1 MHVSVQVCREVC
13 NTVVPVDTPS
23 LCLSA
28 FHFHLRNA
36 EDSVGKGFH
45 QCIECQNLFRADEKK
60 CPNCGK
66 PVAPPLGREKL
77 AVAALLSL
85 VAVLGVVGYQLAAS
99 QRSDHKTPSVVS
111 EAGSVAV
118 LPPNEEFELTA
129 EPLDAHYSKLVTLV
143 EEGRFELAA
152 ETLSIMKV
160 LKGLDYKDTP
170 LLAKKVVIHGLE
182 EEAERIPARRTADNI
197 AAYQRL
203 LAMDPGNR
211 VYAEKI
217 AHYEAKRR
225 EERLR
230 AQSRNET
237 PARKINDQRSAAS
250 SAAEPVIK
258 APF

>member
-1 MHVSVQVCREVC
+1 VYNSGVRVQ
-13 NTVVPVDTPS
+13 TPS
-23 LCLSA
+23 LCLLA
-28 FHFHLRNA
+28 FHFHLTNP
-36 EDSVGKGFH
+36 EDCVGKGFH

-66 PVAPPLGREKL
+66 PVVPPPGREKL
-77 AVAALLSL
+77 AIAALFSL
-85 VAVLGVVGYQLAAS
+85 VVVLGVVGYQLAAS

-111 EAGSVAV
+111 QAGSVAV
-118 LPPNEEFELTA
+118 LPPNEEFELAA
-129 EPLDAHYSKLVTLV
+129 EPLEAHYSKLVTLL

-170 LLAKKVVIHGLE
+170 MLAKKVIIHGLE
-182 EEAERIPARRTADNI
+182 EEAKRIPARRTADNI

-211 VYAEKI
+211 AYAEKI
-217 AHYEAKRR
+217 ARYEAKSR

-230 AQSRNET
+230 AQSRNKT
-237 PARKINDQRSAAS
+237 PASKINDRESAAS
-250 SAAEPVIK
+250 SAAEPVVK